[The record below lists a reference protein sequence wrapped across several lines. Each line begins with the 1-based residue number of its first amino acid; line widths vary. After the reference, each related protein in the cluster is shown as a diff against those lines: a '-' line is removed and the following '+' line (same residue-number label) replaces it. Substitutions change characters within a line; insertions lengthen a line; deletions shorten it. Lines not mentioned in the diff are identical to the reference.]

1 MYGPYV
7 TLWMKTFLS
16 LLFTSF
22 WCRRNIK
29 SHIKDCKSNGKQ
41 RIIMLQKGERVKF
54 KNHGRKVKSPLIIY
68 SAFESILLPENNRK
82 QNPEEVYTNKC
93 ERYIACSYGYKLVST
108 DNKFSK
114 PFKTFLEKDA
124 KK

>member
-1 MYGPYV
+1 M
-7 TLWMKTFLS
+7 
-16 LLFTSF
+16 
-22 WCRRNIK
+22 
-29 SHIKDCKSNGKQ
+29 
-41 RIIMLQKGERVKF
+41 
-54 KNHGRKVKSPLIIY
+54 KSPLIIY